1 MENNQNQSS
10 LHKRKIE
17 TLREWCVNNNYPGV
31 TKECILSASQS
42 DDPKLRDMA
51 KSAKLINLASDDQG
65 LYGRK

>member
-1 MENNQNQSS
+1 MADNQNQSN
-10 LHKRKIE
+10 LHKRNIQ
-17 TLREWCVNNNYPGV
+17 TLREWCTNNNYPGV

-51 KSAKLINLASDDQG
+51 KSAKLVNLAKDDKG

>member
-1 MENNQNQSS
+1 MAKNQNQSN
-10 LHKRKIE
+10 LHKRNIQ

-51 KSAKLINLASDDQG
+51 KSAKLTELATDDAG